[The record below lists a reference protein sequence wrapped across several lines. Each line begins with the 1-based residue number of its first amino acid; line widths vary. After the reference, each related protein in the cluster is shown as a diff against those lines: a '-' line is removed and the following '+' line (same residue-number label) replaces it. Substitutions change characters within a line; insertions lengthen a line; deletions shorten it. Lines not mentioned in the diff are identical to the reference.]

1 MAKGANVPSG
11 VRYFDARGRS
21 DSTKGS
27 KHPKSIGSGLEK
39 TKKLSGSV
47 VSIPSPPSGSATFPA
62 GVSRGDGTARLRG
75 TDYKTRRG
83 NVGQG
88 PGGSGSNM
96 KHIPGSV
103 AKYNGKTAKQNIKDP
118 K

>member
-1 MAKGANVPSG
+1 MAKGSNVPSG
-11 VRYFDARGRS
+11 VNYYDGRGRS
-21 DSTKGS
+21 DSTKGKS
-27 KHPKSIGSGLEK
+27 HPKSIGSGLEK

-47 VSIPSPPSGSATFPA
+47 VSVPSPPSGSATFPA

-83 NVGQG
+83 NVGKG
-88 PGGSGSNM
+88 PGGSGKSM
-96 KHIPGSV
+96 KNVPGAV
-103 AKYNGKTAKQNIKDP
+103 AKHNGKTAKQSIKDP